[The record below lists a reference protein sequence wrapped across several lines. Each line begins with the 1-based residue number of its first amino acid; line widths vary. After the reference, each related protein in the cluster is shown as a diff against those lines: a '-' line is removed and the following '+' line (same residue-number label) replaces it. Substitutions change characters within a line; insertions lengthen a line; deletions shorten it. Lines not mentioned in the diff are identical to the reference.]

1 MDGLIKKTVP
11 GSVQAL
17 IKQLLLSA
25 SLSSGVT
32 WPQHGHCPPLITH
45 SFSFQNSFPS
55 SQLTDVAPLSPSCI
69 INTPLQLV
77 GVRSGGPWHIDGPLC
92 AQN

>member
-1 MDGLIKKTVP
+1 MEGMIKKTVP

-17 IKQLLLSA
+17 IKQLFLSA

-32 WPQHGHCPPLITH
+32 WPQHGYYLSLITH

-55 SQLTDVAPLSPSCI
+55 SQLIDVAPLSPSCI

-77 GVRSGGPWHIDGPLC
+77 GVRSGGLWHIDGPIC
-92 AQN
+92 TQN